1 MTFQIVH
8 QQYLNVWKRLQVKN
22 FHFIKDQFLDTDF
35 LDKVFTNENIEL
47 VIHFAAFK
55 AVGESV
61 QKPLKYYKN
70 NISGTITL
78 LEKNEGIRCE
88 KHCLQFKCHSI
99 RYQ

>member
-1 MTFQIVH
+1 MKI
-8 QQYLNVWKRLQVKN
+8 
-22 FHFIKDQFLDTDF
+22 
-35 LDKVFTNENIEL
+35 IEL

-78 LEKNEGIRCE
+78 LEKNEGI
-88 KHCLQFKCHSI
+88 
-99 RYQ
+99 